1 MLVVSDT
8 SPLTALIQIG
18 LAHLLPSLFERV
30 VVPPAVRAELLAAHA
45 TIPEWREVQTPSTVP
60 LAVRA
65 ARLDLGETESLALA
79 LELRPELVLMDEQL
93 GRRTARELGLRV
105 TGILGVLLIAKER
118 GHVTEIKPVIED
130 LRKRAG
136 CWFSEPLVA
145 GVLSEA
151 GEI

>member
-1 MLVVSDT
+1 M
-8 SPLTALIQIG
+8 
-18 LAHLLPSLFERV
+18 
-30 VVPPAVRAELLAAHA
+30 
-45 TIPEWREVQTPSTVP
+45 P